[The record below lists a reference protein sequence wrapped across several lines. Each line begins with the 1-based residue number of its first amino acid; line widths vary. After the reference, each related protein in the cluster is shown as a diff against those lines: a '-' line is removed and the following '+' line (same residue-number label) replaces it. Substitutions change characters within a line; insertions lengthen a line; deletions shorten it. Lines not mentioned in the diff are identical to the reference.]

1 MLFFIINDYDEI
13 CLRTSISIINVHM
26 TPKRSIHR
34 ISADWLSLETI
45 QGIISQN
52 KKLELS
58 AKAILKVSKCR
69 EYLDKKILENDDA
82 LFYGIN
88 TGFGYLQNVRIEKDQ
103 ISELQYNLLKSH
115 ACGVGDKVPKEIV
128 KLMLLTKI
136 QSLAYG
142 NSGVQLETVKRLVDF
157 YNHDILP
164 VVYQQGSL
172 GASGDLAPLS
182 HLSLPLI
189 GLGEVYFQGEI
200 YKSEDILNQFGWKP
214 IALQSKEGLS
224 LINGTQFM
232 LAYGI
237 HCLLKAKTLLRWSD
251 VIAAICIDGFNCSL
265 QPFDH
270 LIHSIRP
277 HAGQLDTAATIRTLL
292 DGSEIATMKE
302 KAVQDPYSF
311 RCIPQVHGA
320 SKDTWNFV
328 KSTFETEINSV
339 TDNPNI
345 FPEEDKIISAGNF
358 HGQPLALGF
367 DFLAI
372 AMAEVGNIAE
382 RRTYQLLSGQRGLPL
397 FLIKNPGLHSGMM
410 IPQYTA
416 ASVVSENK
424 QLCTPASVDSITS
437 SNGQEDHV
445 SMGANAGT
453 KCYRVIHNLE
463 KILAIELLSATQA
476 LEFRRPKKSSP
487 VLEKL
492 MKQYRKGVTF
502 NEIDRVLSIDIEKS
516 IQFIKNDPL
525 V

>member
-1 MLFFIINDYDEI
+1 MLFFIINEYDEI
-13 CLRTSISIINVHM
+13 CLPQILPLVFM
-26 TPKRSIHR
+26 TPKKNIHQ
-34 ISADWLSLETI
+34 ITADWLSLETI
-45 QGIISQN
+45 QSIIDEG

-58 AKAILKVSKCR
+58 PKAILKISKCR
-69 EYLDKKILENDDA
+69 EYLDKKIKENDEA

-128 KLMLLTKI
+128 RLMLLTKI
-136 QSLAYG
+136 QSLSYG
-142 NSGVQLETVKRLVDF
+142 NSGVQLETVQRLVDF

-164 VVYQQGSL
+164 VIYQQGSL

-189 GLGEVYFQGEI
+189 GLGEVYFEGDIYESKEI
-200 YKSEDILNQFGWKP
+200 LAQFGWEP

-237 HCLLKAKTLLRWSD
+237 YCLLKANRLLLWSD

-265 QPFDH
+265 QPFDCLVH
-270 LIHSIRP
+270 AIRP
-277 HAGQLDTAATIRTLL
+277 HTGQLDTATTIRELL
-292 DGSEIATMKE
+292 GDSEIAAMKE

-367 DFLAI
+367 DFLSI
-372 AMAEVGNIAE
+372 AMAEVGSIAE

-453 KCYRVIHNLE
+453 KCYRVINNVE

-476 LEFRRPKKSSP
+476 LEFRRPKKTSK
-487 VLEKL
+487 VLEML
-492 MKQYRKGVTF
+492 IKQYRETVTF
-502 NEIDRVLSIDIEKS
+502 NEMDRILSIDIEKS
-516 IQFIKNDPL
+516 IQFIKKEPA

>member
-1 MLFFIINDYDEI
+1 MLEAVRNKTHY
-13 CLRTSISIINVHM
+13 IS
-26 TPKRSIHR
+26 SQ
-34 ISADWLSLETI
+34 WLSLDRIKE
-45 QGIISQN
+45 IIGQDM
-52 KKLELS
+52 KLELS
-58 AKAILKVSKCR
+58 DKTIQNIVNCR
-69 EYLDKKILENDDA
+69 NYLNNKIQENDDA

-128 KLMLLTKI
+128 RLMLLTKI
-136 QSLAYG
+136 QSLSYG
-142 NSGVQLETVKRLVDF
+142 NSGVQLETVQRLVDF

-182 HLSLPLI
+182 HLSLPLV
-189 GLGEVYFQGEI
+189 GLGEVYQGDEI
-200 YKSEDILNQFGWKP
+200 VSSAEILEKHKWEP
-214 IALQSKEGLS
+214 INLQSKEGLS

-237 HCLLKAKTLLRWSD
+237 HCLLKSKKLLDWSD
-251 VIAAICIDGFNCSL
+251 LIAAICIDGFDCSL
-265 QPFDH
+265 QPYDH
-270 LIHSIRP
+270 LVHAIRP
-277 HAGQLDTAATIRTLL
+277 HNGQVETAKVMRTLL
-292 DGSEIATMKE
+292 EGSEIASNKE

-320 SKDTWNFV
+320 SKDTWEFV
-328 KSTFETEINSV
+328 RNTFETEINAV

-345 FPEEDKIISAGNF
+345 FPEEDRIISAGNF

-372 AMAEVGNIAE
+372 AMAEIGSIAE

-445 SMGANAGT
+445 SMGANAAT
-453 KCYRVIHNLE
+453 KCFRVINNLE
-463 KILAIELLSATQA
+463 KILAIELFSSTQA
-476 LEFRRPKKSSP
+476 LEFRRPKKTSP
-487 VLEKL
+487 ILEEIL
-492 MKQYRKGVTF
+492 QEYRKEVPF
-502 NEIDRVLSIDIEKS
+502 NDIDRVLSIDIEKS
-516 IQFIKNDPL
+516 IQFIKKEPAIGSTTT
-525 V
+525 

>member
-1 MLFFIINDYDEI
+1 MIDAVKNKTHLINSE
-13 CLRTSISIINVHM
+13 
-26 TPKRSIHR
+26 
-34 ISADWLSLETI
+34 WLSLEAI
-45 QGIISQN
+45 QDIIAN
-52 KKLELS
+52 DKKLELS
-58 AKAILKVSKCR
+58 PKAILKIVNCR
-69 EYLDKKILENDDA
+69 EYLDEKILKNDEA
-82 LFYGIN
+82 LYYGIN

-103 ISELQYNLLKSH
+103 ISELQHNLLKSH
-115 ACGVGDKVPKEIV
+115 ACGVGEKVPKEIV
-128 KLMLLTKI
+128 KLMLLTKV

-142 NSGVQLETVKRLVDF
+142 NSGVQLETVQRLVHF
-157 YNHDILP
+157 FNLDILP

-182 HLSLPLI
+182 HLSIPLI
-189 GLGEVYFQGEI
+189 GLGEVYYKDEI
-200 YKSEDILNQFGWKP
+200 VPSKKILEMFNWKP
-214 IALQSKEGLS
+214 IRLQSKEGLS

-237 HCLLKAKTLLRWSD
+237 HCLLKSENLLAWSD
-251 VIAAICIDGFNCSL
+251 LIAAMCIDGFNCTM

-270 LIHSIRP
+270 LVHAVRP
-277 HAGQLDTAATIRTLL
+277 HVGQVETAATIRQILK
-292 DGSEIATMKE
+292 DSEIAHSKE

-320 SKDTWNFV
+320 SKDTWAFV
-328 KSTFETEINSV
+328 KNTFEVEINSV

-345 FPEEDKIISAGNF
+345 FPDEDKILSAGNF
-358 HGQPLALGF
+358 HGQPLAFAF

-372 AMAEVGNIAE
+372 AMAEIGNIAE

-424 QLCTPASVDSITS
+424 QLCTPASIDSITS

-453 KCYRVIHNLE
+453 KCFRVVNNVE
-463 KILAIELLSATQA
+463 KILAIELFSASQA
-476 LEFRRPKKSSP
+476 LEFRRPKKSSRII
-487 VLEKL
+487 EDIFQK
-492 MKQYRKGVTF
+492 YRKEVSF
-502 NEIDRVLSIDIEKS
+502 NDMDRVLSLDIEKS
-516 IQFIKNDPL
+516 IQFLRKESPFQGL
-525 V
+525 TS

>member
-1 MLFFIINDYDEI
+1 MDK
-13 CLRTSISIINVHM
+13 ISQKKTHQIG
-26 TPKRSIHR
+26 SQ
-34 ISADWLSLETI
+34 WLSLQEI
-45 QGIISQN
+45 EHIVEKKMGI
-52 KKLELS
+52 ELS
-58 AKAILKVSKCR
+58 EEAIEKITACR
-69 EYLDKKILENDDA
+69 DYLDRKIAEDDDA

-115 ACGVGDKVPKEIV
+115 ACGVGEKVPKAIV

-142 NSGVQLETVKRLVDF
+142 NSGVQLITVQRLVDF
-157 YNHDILP
+157 YNHDVLP
-164 VVYQQGSL
+164 VVYRQGSL

-189 GLGEVYFQGEI
+189 GLGEVYFEGKIVEAGEVL
-200 YKSEDILNQFGWKP
+200 KNFSWTP
-214 IALQSKEGLS
+214 ITLKSKEGLS

-237 HCLLKAKTLLRWSD
+237 HCLMSSKRLLEWAD
-251 VIAAICIDGFNCSL
+251 IIAAICIDGFNCTM
-265 QPFDH
+265 QPFNPN
-270 LIHSIRP
+270 IHAIRP
-277 HAGQLDTAATIRTLL
+277 HPGQVETAAKMRRLL
-292 DGSEIATMKE
+292 KGSEIAESKS

-320 SKDTWNFV
+320 SRDTFNYV
-328 KSTFETEINSV
+328 LGVFEREINAV

-345 FPEEDKIISAGNF
+345 FPEEDQIVSGGNF

-372 AMAEVGNIAE
+372 AMAEIGNIAE

-424 QLCTPASVDSITS
+424 QLCTPSSVDSITS

-445 SMGANAGT
+445 SMGANGAT
-453 KCYRVIHNLE
+453 KCFRVIENVE
-463 KILAIELLSATQA
+463 KVLAIELFSATQA
-476 LEFRRPKKSSP
+476 LEFRRPSKSSDFIEGI
-487 VLEKL
+487 VSS
-492 MKQYRKGVTF
+492 YRKEVPF
-502 NEIDRVLSIDIEKS
+502 NDVDRVLSTDIAKS
-516 IQFIKNDPL
+516 IAFIKNKPAL
-525 V
+525 LQSSY

>member
-1 MLFFIINDYDEI
+1 MLFFIINDYSEI
-13 CLRTSISIINVHM
+13 CLCTFKPKVPM
-26 TPKRSIHR
+26 TPKNNVHL
-34 ISADWLSLETI
+34 ISAEWLSLETI
-45 QGIISQN
+45 QEIIKQN
-52 KKLELS
+52 KKLDLS
-58 AKAILKVSKCR
+58 AKAILKITKCR
-69 EYLDKKILENDDA
+69 KYLDNKIKENDEA

-88 TGFGYLQNVRIEKDQ
+88 TGFGYLQNVRIEKEQ

-115 ACGVGDKVPKEIV
+115 ACGVGEKVPKEIV

-136 QSLAYG
+136 QSLSYG

-189 GLGEVYFQGEI
+189 GLGEVYFDGKV
-200 YKSEDILNQFGWKP
+200 YKSEDILDQFGWEP

-237 HCLLKAKTLLRWSD
+237 YCLLKSQTLLKWSD

-265 QPFDH
+265 QPFDY
-270 LIHSIRP
+270 LVHSIRP
-277 HAGQLDTAATIRTLL
+277 HAGQLDTARLIRDLL
-292 DGSEIATMKE
+292 IDSEIASMKE

-372 AMAEVGNIAE
+372 AMAEIGNIAE

-463 KILAIELLSATQA
+463 KILAIELFSATQA
-476 LEFRRPKKSSP
+476 LEFRRPKKTSP
-487 VLEKL
+487 PLEKII
-492 MKQYRKGVTF
+492 QNYRKSVSF
-502 NEIDRVLSIDIEKS
+502 NEMDRILSVDIEQS
-516 IQFIKNDPL
+516 IQFIRREPAF
-525 V
+525 